1 MTLFVIGLT
10 IGILVGSLLSM
21 TRSDGD
27 IVIDDSDELV
37 AEWHLIVK
45 TEPEKVKEKRAI
57 RLTVRVQ

>member
-1 MTLFVIGLT
+1 MALFVIGLA
-10 IGILVGSLLSM
+10 IGILVGLLLSM

-37 AEWHLIVK
+37 TKWHLIVK

-57 RLTVRVQ
+57 RLMVRIQ